1 MEITVGGVLTG
12 LVFGLLL
19 GSFQLYALW
28 RMVSYPSYRWLWF
41 IGKMLAYVVVF
52 TGMTFW
58 SVGHLAGCAG
68 ASLFLL
74 FAGAAVIFTK
84 AKRSN

>member
-1 MEITVGGVLTG
+1 MEITVAGVLTG

-28 RMVSYPSYRWLWF
+28 RMVSYPS
-41 IGKMLAYVVVF
+41 
-52 TGMTFW
+52 FW